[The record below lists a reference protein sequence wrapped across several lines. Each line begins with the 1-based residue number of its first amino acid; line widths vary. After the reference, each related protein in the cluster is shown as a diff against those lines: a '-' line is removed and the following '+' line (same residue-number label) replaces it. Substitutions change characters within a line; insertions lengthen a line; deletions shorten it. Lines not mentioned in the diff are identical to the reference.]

1 MVQAVVLV
9 GALNRLDV
17 ARALDHA
24 DDAAV
29 PLLGGADLADIAGG
43 VVLADAAA
51 VQVTFGV
58 LNRLGQLHGL
68 LGRHRHDLIGHT
80 HRTFAANTGKLGKLV
95 DQIFQRLNIVVEH
108 RQPLNPDRGCSDR
121 RSSWTSPPRSPCQ
134 QQRRRC

>member
-9 GALNRLDV
+9 GALNRFDV

-58 LNRLGQLHGL
+58 LNRLASSMAC
-68 LGRHRHDLIGHT
+68 LGGIDMT
-80 HRTFAANTGKLGKLV
+80 
-95 DQIFQRLNIVVEH
+95 
-108 RQPLNPDRGCSDR
+108 
-121 RSSWTSPPRSPCQ
+121 
-134 QQRRRC
+134 